1 MATSRLMKEMREIYR
16 SASYKNGDYTIEL
29 VDESIYSWN
38 IELRCIDSG
47 SELYT
52 DLIKLKE
59 KEGKDCILI
68 NITFDDKYP
77 IEPPFVRVVYPI
89 VKCKEFDSLILL

>member
-1 MATSRLMKEMREIYR
+1 MKEMMEIYR

-29 VDESIYSWN
+29 VDDSIYNWN
-38 IELRCIDSG
+38 IELRCIDND

-52 DLIKLKE
+52 DLIKLKK
-59 KEGKDCILI
+59 KEGKDCIVI
-68 NITFDDKYP
+68 NITFNDKYP

-89 VKCKEFDSLILL
+89 VKCELN

>member
-1 MATSRLMKEMREIYR
+1 MKEMLEIYR
-16 SASYKNGDYTIEL
+16 SASYKKGDYTIEL

-38 IELRCIDSG
+38 IELRCIDNE
-47 SELYT
+47 SELYK

-59 KEGKDCILI
+59 KEGKDCIVI

-77 IEPPFVRVVYPI
+77 IEPPFVRLVYPVI
-89 VKCKEFDSLILL
+89 RCEKSIFNAILWTIS